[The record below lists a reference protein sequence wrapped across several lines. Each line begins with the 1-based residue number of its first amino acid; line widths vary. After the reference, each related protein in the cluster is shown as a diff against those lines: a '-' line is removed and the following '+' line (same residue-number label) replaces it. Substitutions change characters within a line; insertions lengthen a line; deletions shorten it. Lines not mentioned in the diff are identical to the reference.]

1 MGIHDVDVTL
11 LIQRTAEELKKEPQ
25 IKPPVWAPFV
35 KTSIAKER
43 APTQPDWWFVRAAS
57 ILRKL
62 FVLGPIG
69 TIKLRTKYGGRKNRG
84 VAPDKSFPGSGNII
98 RKVLQQLETAGFA
111 KQAAKGVHK
120 GRIITPKGQQLLEGA
135 ASMIMKEQGIV
146 LPAKPKGELP
156 DVKEEKPK
164 KAKKTRAPRKK
175 KAKPAAE
182 AKPEVKE
189 TPKSEKPVQETK
201 PAEKVKQEVKEAP
214 KEEKPA
220 ETKPEVKETP
230 KEEKPAQEEKPA
242 EEVKPEVK
250 EAPKEEKPAEAK
262 PEAPSD
268 AK

>member
-135 ASMIMKEQGIV
+135 ASVIMKEQGIV

-156 DVKEEKPK
+156 DIKEDKPK

-175 KAKPAAE
+175 KAKPAQE
-182 AKPEVKE
+182 TKPEVKAA
-189 TPKSEKPVQETK
+189 PKSEKPAQETK
-201 PAEKVKQEVKEAP
+201 PAEKVKQEVKETP

-220 ETKPEVKETP
+220 EKAKPEVKETP
-230 KEEKPAQEEKPA
+230 KEEKPTE
-242 EEVKPEVK
+242 
-250 EAPKEEKPAEAK
+250 EAK